1 MAKKPKEIAVTNKP
15 KDELI
20 LEAVKTARG
29 LVWQHISNTIQLYW
43 SLGKLVAELDSGYGK
58 SAVQEFAT
66 KLSESLGREQEFDE
80 STLYRAR
87 QFFTKFGVDLR
98 NRFQGSGVSWTQV
111 TQVLPEDTTLVI
123 AAMNQLEE
131 GKIKSSQLA
140 ATVRAMRA
148 GDGDPEANKQ
158 LQANDPES
166 TDRAILD
173 STDLTSDTAEN
184 NPTDSVGSG
193 QSAKSSEMDD
203 SGTQGDNT
211 PDRREDHKPESPE
224 DRLGDPATFDRE
236 VRKAEAS
243 ITGVIDV
250 MGTLFILLDKFNKFD
265 KDIQKKYK
273 KDLVALRESLSNLS
287 QSAGPIYKALQA
299 L

>member
-1 MAKKPKEIAVTNKP
+1 MAKKNKEIAVTNKP
-15 KDELI
+15 KDELV

-98 NRFQGSGVSWTQV
+98 DRFQGSGVSWTQV

-140 ATVRAMRA
+140 ATVRAMRV

-166 TDRAILD
+166 SDQAILD
-173 STDLTSDTAEN
+173 ATDLTSDPDQNDSTSHGDSSQGNSHAN
-184 NPTDSVGSG
+184 SDGPT
-193 QSAKSSEMDD
+193 
-203 SGTQGDNT
+203 GDNT
-211 PDRREDHKPESPE
+211 PDRREEHRPESTE

-236 VRKAEAS
+236 INKSEERINE
-243 ITGVIDV
+243 VIDV
-250 MGTLFILLDKFNKFD
+250 MGTLFLLLDKFNKFD
-265 KDIQKKYK
+265 QPTQRKYRR
-273 KDLVALRESLSNLS
+273 DLVSLRDALGNLS
-287 QSAGPIYKALQA
+287 KAAGPIYKALQA

>member
-1 MAKKPKEIAVTNKP
+1 MAKKPKEISVTNKP
-15 KDELI
+15 KDELV
-20 LEAVKTARG
+20 LEAVKTAKG

-140 ATVRAMRA
+140 ATVRAMRI

-166 TDRAILD
+166 SDRAILE
-173 STDLTSDTAEN
+173 STDLSTDPN
-184 NPTDSVGSG
+184 NTEESLRPST
-193 QSAKSSEMDD
+193 DD
-203 SGTQGDNT
+203 SSGSTGDNP
-211 PDRREDHKPESPE
+211 PDRREDHRPESSE

-250 MGTLFILLDKFNKFD
+250 MGTLFLLLDKFNKFD
-265 KDIQKKYK
+265 KDTQKKYK
-273 KDLVALRESLSNLS
+273 KDLISLRESLSNLS